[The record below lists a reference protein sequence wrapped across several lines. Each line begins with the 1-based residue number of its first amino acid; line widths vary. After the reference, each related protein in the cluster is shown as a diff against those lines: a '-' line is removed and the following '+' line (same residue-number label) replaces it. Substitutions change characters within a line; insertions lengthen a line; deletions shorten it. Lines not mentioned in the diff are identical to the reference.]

1 MINIKVMLDY
11 KSIKT
16 ASGVTGYAETGVGI
30 PLILVVG
37 YSGTL
42 FHWNSQ
48 FVIELAKSHHV
59 YLIDNRK
66 IGLSKSNNPE
76 TIAGFA
82 LDVVDFIQA
91 MGLNQPIIAGWSM
104 GGVVVQELLKTHEH
118 IVSSAVLL
126 ATLPNMSYMVPGFHE
141 LLINS
146 HIYESGEFRQKLYY
160 YFFSK
165 TDTYQVKDIITSN
178 ALKFNDYQYRFTS
191 EAKALQ
197 DAVVP
202 VWGGITTDELNKI
215 QIPVLLLWAKDDAVV
230 IADAVQFLCTRIKQ
244 AKMIVYSAGG
254 HFLIQTNPTQI
265 ARDINNFLIP

>member
-1 MINIKVMLDY
+1 MLDY
-11 KSIKT
+11 KSVKT
-16 ASGVTGYAETGVGI
+16 ASGVTGYAKIGNGS
-30 PLILVVG
+30 PLVLVVG

-48 FVIELAKSHHV
+48 FVNELASSHTV
-59 YLIDNRK
+59 YLIDNRMV
-66 IGLSKSNNPE
+66 GLSVSNNQE
-76 TIAGFA
+76 SIAGFA

-91 MGLNQPIIAGWSM
+91 MNLVKPIIAGWSM
-104 GGVVVQELLKTHEH
+104 GGVIVQELLKTHEH

-126 ATLPNMSYMVPGFHE
+126 ATLSNMSYMDPGFHE

-146 HIYESGEFRQKLYY
+146 HKYEANEFRQRLYY

-165 TDTYQVKDIITSN
+165 TDISQVKDIITSN
-178 ALKFNDYQYRFTS
+178 ALTFNDYQYRFTL

-202 VWGGITTDELNKI
+202 IWSGIDSEELAKI
-215 QIPVLLLWAKDDAVV
+215 KIPVLLLWSRDDAVV
-230 IADAVQFLCTRIKQ
+230 NSEAIRFLFAKLLDS
-244 AKMIVYSAGG
+244 KMIVYPKGG

-265 ARDINNFLIP
+265 ARDINNFLKT